1 MIYVILFQY
10 LHYLVFQIKL
20 HEAGQFTS
28 VAVVKVVIIVLIR
41 FVLFCLCYDL
51 YGIVYNK

>member
-10 LHYLVFQIKL
+10 LQYLVIQIKL
-20 HEAGQFTS
+20 HEAGQCTS